1 MLDISDL
8 YSAVERVFGNPTEA
22 STEDLSKA
30 CRFCATDNQSIEAVE
45 RVQDLKSSLLGLLN
59 VSLEGRSDDDDGIVD
74 VRRARLALRTLV
86 NAANHSKKFAEG
98 VTSDCLPLFRALL
111 RVSELRTETFAALVA
126 LSRSMRIACG
136 LDDSYPKL
144 LGEVFLLWES
154 QEVSDSDRSWLSA
167 LISIHLEE
175 DFGFL
180 SSCFAD
186 VSSDEFT
193 ALLHVTEVLM
203 DSSHDGTASKVHPNN
218 ILFCVHLLERALYDF
233 GEELS
238 SERKSAY
245 VEQIA
250 YSIEILASAALK
262 EDDYGAQVLDR
273 PTAIENI
280 VDILEC
286 VLDAQWIDENEER
299 THQKQPVHP
308 DRPQKQVEVRCSR
321 VQDSPRLAALSTAV
335 HESPMELRATL
346 KCAAVRAIGNLC
358 CERQSL
364 RLAAGA
370 RGAVLAVLR
379 CARLTDNDKPFIV
392 QWSVAALRFLCL
404 GCPENQ
410 KILFEMDQ
418 KPSGVIDRQKLLKE
432 LGIDVEVDPTTGSI
446 RLISQSKNIG
456 DRKIVFMEFSEI
468 ERAVY
473 GGNVEE
479 DPELLAELLAL
490 QREEEEKQR
499 RAASTA
505 PAARAAPPPPKPKI
519 DGLGLDPA
527 VLAAALADD
536 VDIDVSELEND
547 PDLLAEL
554 SGLVGSS
561 PTEAV
566 APVAPPPPAPSVAKA
581 DNSMLTR
588 LNGLLA
594 VYQKMLDASA
604 KEGNSAK
611 QRRHQRCVDKL
622 KELISK
628 AERGLVIDEA
638 EIPPT
643 PPSFVQPAP
652 AQSPVSAPSLQP
664 PPVPK
669 RTSSASDVPSGSGIQ
684 PPPPP
689 PIPRRESSSSVPPTH
704 TASADEKK
712 QKILT
717 VLKRRRNEYV
727 ANGKAAVAAMDKP
740 AAKHYVETAKLFD
753 QALAALDTADPD
765 ELDMSEIP
773 PSPPPYRKE
782 ASVSAVS
789 AAVTQPKP
797 TSFLGA
803 LQSRMQRFQ
812 ELAQRAKQE
821 GNDRRARM
829 NMRMVEQYAAAI
841 RDAKAG
847 RPVAVAELPST
858 PDMPPLPPQR
868 PAMAPSG
875 PAPGIRPPPAVGPL
889 APTGQPGKSRN
900 STQLEFLIQRQS
912 EFRHAAMQA
921 KAKGNMEL
929 AKKYL
934 LESKGFDKMIAA
946 ARAGLPVSIRS
957 TPIPPQETT
966 SQTTLQ
972 PRIVSAGSSSTTGI
986 EGRGEAL
993 ALMEKALIEQV
1004 QLAENSRMRFT
1015 RLGDVGKVKLF
1026 EDWARSAKQDLLLV
1040 REVAKQGLRLPQ
1052 FHYEMRHIPSADLF
1066 PDLAEDV
1073 LELSI
1078 IRCRDVPLPS
1088 GYEPSDA
1095 DLFVKFTFPYPSEAV
1110 QSGKT
1115 KHVYGTQNPEFD
1127 EMAMLQI
1134 GSKKARGHKLHR
1146 LLKRAPLKFEVY
1158 QKGGFLRSD
1167 KLLGTCDWKLEQLES
1182 SALLEE
1188 SLPLKE
1194 GRRAVGGLL
1203 TVKIRVRE
1211 PLGDPKLST
1220 TQHRWLVLDN

>member
-1 MLDISDL
+1 M
-8 YSAVERVFGNPTEA
+8 
-22 STEDLSKA
+22 
-30 CRFCATDNQSIEAVE
+30 TD
-45 RVQDLKSSLLGLLN
+45 
-59 VSLEGRSDDDDGIVD
+59 
-74 VRRARLALRTLV
+74 
-86 NAANHSKKFAEG
+86 
-98 VTSDCLPLFRALL
+98 
-111 RVSELRTETFAALVA
+111 
-126 LSRSMRIACG
+126 
-136 LDDSYPKL
+136 
-144 LGEVFLLWES
+144 
-154 QEVSDSDRSWLSA
+154 
-167 LISIHLEE
+167 
-175 DFGFL
+175 
-180 SSCFAD
+180 
-186 VSSDEFT
+186 
-193 ALLHVTEVLM
+193 
-203 DSSHDGTASKVHPNN
+203 
-218 ILFCVHLLERALYDF
+218 
-233 GEELS
+233 
-238 SERKSAY
+238 
-245 VEQIA
+245 
-250 YSIEILASAALK
+250 
-262 EDDYGAQVLDR
+262 
-273 PTAIENI
+273 AI
-280 VDILEC
+280 
-286 VLDAQWIDENEER
+286 
-299 THQKQPVHP
+299 
-308 DRPQKQVEVRCSR
+308 
-321 VQDSPRLAALSTAV
+321 
-335 HESPMELRATL
+335 
-346 KCAAVRAIGNLC
+346 
-358 CERQSL
+358 
-364 RLAAGA
+364 
-370 RGAVLAVLR
+370 
-379 CARLTDNDKPFIV
+379 
-392 QWSVAALRFLCL
+392 
-404 GCPENQ
+404 
-410 KILFEMDQ
+410 
-418 KPSGVIDRQKLLKE
+418 
-432 LGIDVEVDPTTGSI
+432 
-446 RLISQSKNIG
+446 
-456 DRKIVFMEFSEI
+456 
-468 ERAVY
+468 Y
-473 GGNVEE
+473 
-479 DPELLAELLAL
+479 L
-490 QREEEEKQR
+490 Q
-499 RAASTA
+499 
-505 PAARAAPPPPKPKI
+505 
-519 DGLGLDPA
+519 
-527 VLAAALADD
+527 
-536 VDIDVSELEND
+536 
-547 PDLLAEL
+547 AEL

-566 APVAPPPPAPSVAKA
+566 APVAPPPPAPSVAKS

-622 KELISK
+622 RELISK

-638 EIPPT
+638 EIPPA
-643 PPSFVQPAP
+643 PPSFAQAAPAAP
-652 AQSPVSAPSLQP
+652 AQPPPSAPSLQP

-684 PPPPP
+684 PPPP
-689 PIPRRESSSSVPPTH
+689 IPKRESSSSVPPTH
-704 TASADEKK
+704 TVRRATADEKK

-782 ASVSAVS
+782 ASVSA
-789 AAVTQPKP
+789 AVTQPKP

-821 GNDRRARM
+821 GNDRKARM

-847 RPVAVAELPST
+847 RPVAVAELPHT

-875 PAPGIRPPPAVGPL
+875 PAPGMRPPPAVGPL

-966 SQTTLQ
+966 SQATLQ

-1052 FHYEMRHIPSADLF
+1052 YDLF
-1066 PDLAEDV
+1066 EYL
-1073 LELSI
+1073 LS
-1078 IRCRDVPLPS
+1078 S
-1088 GYEPSDA
+1088 FA
-1095 DLFVKFTFPYPSEAV
+1095 
-1110 QSGKT
+1110 
-1115 KHVYGTQNPEFD
+1115 
-1127 EMAMLQI
+1127 
-1134 GSKKARGHKLHR
+1134 
-1146 LLKRAPLKFEVY
+1146 
-1158 QKGGFLRSD
+1158 
-1167 KLLGTCDWKLEQLES
+1167 
-1182 SALLEE
+1182 
-1188 SLPLKE
+1188 
-1194 GRRAVGGLL
+1194 
-1203 TVKIRVRE
+1203 
-1211 PLGDPKLST
+1211 
-1220 TQHRWLVLDN
+1220 